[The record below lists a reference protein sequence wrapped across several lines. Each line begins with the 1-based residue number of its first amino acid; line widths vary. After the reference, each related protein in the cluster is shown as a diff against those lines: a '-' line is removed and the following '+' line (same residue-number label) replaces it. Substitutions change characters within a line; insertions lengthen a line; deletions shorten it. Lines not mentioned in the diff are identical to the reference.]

1 MELQTGLGTCT
12 TLEPSVVPLQ
22 AVEDFGEEEEEG
34 IVDIASEDKA
44 RDPLHQAMIRRT
56 ADGVEFTGVVVDIQC
71 GKMTGEMLHLLG

>member
-12 TLEPSVVPLQ
+12 TFEPSVVPLQ

-44 RDPLHQAMIRRT
+44 RDPLLQAMIRRT
-56 ADGVEFTGVVVDIQC
+56 VDGVEFTVSWWTSSVAG
-71 GKMTGEMLHLLG
+71 